1 MSRSKHPAAV
11 LSPVRPEDV
20 AGTTFEN
27 FTASRSKVGRATNFD
42 AHLHQEDQLAW
53 MSSGSMGLTVHG
65 EHWRVRQD
73 HLVWIPAGMLHEMSF
88 DGPGELVSVYSDPA
102 VRPAGDHWHWP
113 RAVQADELSRALISH
128 VTDAVHPARRSKCHA
143 LLVDL
148 LEHAPVQHDVVALP
162 QDPRARLIASTLLDN
177 PADARELS
185 QWADGLGVSAKTIA
199 RAFVA
204 DTGSSFRAWR
214 IQARLHSAAGMLT
227 RGQPVQS
234 VAGEVGYESASSFI
248 VAFKQRFGM
257 TPARYA
263 LQATRSSHA
272 G

>member
-1 MSRSKHPAAV
+1 M
-11 LSPVRPEDV
+11 
-20 AGTTFEN
+20 
-27 FTASRSKVGRATNFD
+27 GRATNFD